1 VEKGVYASEKWGGYE
16 LIVADASTVERPGA
30 KGTTARL
37 HYATSPPARIDPLSL
52 TRSGPHLDRAF
63 VVAVCAR

>member
-1 VEKGVYASEKWGGYE
+1 MKQAGDVVGVLGSDGDKCLVGTLDSVAVQGGE
-16 LIVADASTVERPGA
+16 PAQVREP
-30 KGTTARL
+30 
-37 HYATSPPARIDPLSL
+37 SPPARIDPLSL